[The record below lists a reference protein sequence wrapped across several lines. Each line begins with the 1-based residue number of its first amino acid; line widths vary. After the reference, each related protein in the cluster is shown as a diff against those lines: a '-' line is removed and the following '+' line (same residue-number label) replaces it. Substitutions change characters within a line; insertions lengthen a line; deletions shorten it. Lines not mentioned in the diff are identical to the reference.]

1 MSVNFK
7 HPTPDESYQR
17 MVDTVRETNERGN
30 DQPEELFFDPESG
43 RLVVSRGAP
52 ETNHKSAVA
61 AGTLA
66 REGFFGPSS

>member
-7 HPTPDESYQR
+7 PPDPDASYQR
-17 MVDTVRETNERGN
+17 MVDTVRETNEQN
-30 DQPEELFFDPESG
+30 QDLPEELFFDPESG

-52 ETNHKSAVA
+52 ETTHKSAVA

-66 REGFFGPSS
+66 REGFFGALL